1 MKDKTIKLLDDWKV
15 NEFKQELM
23 AEELLILC
31 NKMKNTEIKLILQKI
46 LLRNEQ
52 RKVNNLIP
60 SDILDI
66 KDIISQLTI
75 PVMEENFKQRE
86 KILDIMDS
94 NIDAR
99 LALYGTDG
107 THG

>member
-66 KDIISQLTI
+66 KDIISQLTLTD
-75 PVMEENFKQRE
+75 VDKCNAK
-86 KILDIMDS
+86 KDV
-94 NIDAR
+94 NIEHKHNTIDLR
-99 LALYGTDG
+99 
-107 THG
+107 